1 VLVKAN
7 KLYPQQLEVVQ
18 QRFDYVRKAIQ
29 EQNSRQRL
37 EYVLEKGRDEYL
49 AQLPQFDAELA
60 GRIQEVDDYLK
71 FALECNRPTV
81 LPEGNFQRLVGM
93 AATRYLAWDGSEKP
107 LISEEETRLLSIPK
121 GSLDENERREIESHV
136 VHTFNFLAQ
145 IPWTKELR
153 QIPMI
158 ARAHHEKLDGTGYP
172 FKLSAPEIP
181 VQSRMMSISDIY
193 DALSASDRPY
203 KRALPPEKSLD
214 IISSEVKRNLLD
226 EDLFRIFLTREIWKL
241 SLPK

>member
-1 VLVKAN
+1 M
-7 KLYPQQLEVVQ
+7 
-18 QRFDYVRKAIQ
+18 
-29 EQNSRQRL
+29 
-37 EYVLEKGRDEYL
+37 DEFL
-49 AQLPQFDAELA
+49 T
-60 GRIQEVDDYLK
+60 

-93 AATRYLAWDGSEKP
+93 AARNYLAWDGSEKP
-107 LISEEETRLLSIPK
+107 LITADETRLLSIPK
-121 GSLDENERREIESHV
+121 GSLDDNERREIESHV

-203 KRALPPEKSLD
+203 KKALAPEKSLD
-214 IISSEVKRNLLD
+214 IIASEVKRNLLD
-226 EDLFRIFLTREIWKL
+226 EDLFRIFLSREIWKL